1 VRPKVVTLVEQGQD
15 PTGSFETDRE
25 ELAFARV
32 RPVYVGLGLL
42 VVAYLV
48 WLTVRPATY
57 SSTLVDGWG
66 VDAFEL
72 VTAALCFV
80 SAGVR
85 RQGRTVAVLFGLA
98 ALAWTLG
105 DTALTV
111 ESLGGAT
118 PPVPSAA
125 DVFYLCFYP
134 LAYAGIAVMMRREL
148 RQVNPPSWL
157 DGAVAGLG
165 AAAVCSAFLFPSILH
180 AAGGGRAMVITDLV
194 YPAGDLVLLAMVA
207 GCAAL
212 VGGGRKRPWVL
223 LAVACA
229 VNAAGDTANLFGTT
243 VGRSVAGVTVNAIAW
258 PVALLLI
265 SVMTWQSSRAGA
277 IPGSTSRP
285 AGLLL
290 PGLATAAGLVILVV
304 DSVYSVG
311 RVATVLATAT
321 LLVAGIRL
329 ALSAR
334 ALRAITEERH
344 RQSVT
349 DELTGLGNR
358 RHLFDVLDTYFADR
372 AAGRTQGELAFIF
385 LDLDHFKE
393 INDSFGHSAGDE
405 LLRQLGPR
413 MSSSLRESDVLVRL
427 GGDEFAVVLGDSDA
441 EYAAVVADRLADSL
455 KERFALELV
464 TAQVS
469 ASMGIALA
477 PADATDSA
485 QLLRCADVAMYR
497 AKVASATYAVYDPAI
512 DDSGNLLQLADEL
525 RDAVGAGAFELHYQ
539 TQLDLSDGSVH
550 AAEALLR
557 WPHPRLG
564 RVAPLAF
571 LPLAEEVGLMPA
583 LTRWV
588 LDQALAQCARWRVD
602 GRPVIVSVNISATN
616 LLDDGF
622 FELVQNLLDDHGL
635 PGHALVLELTETCI
649 ISDYERTRA
658 VIAGLSGLGV
668 DVSIDDFGA
677 GFTSLAY
684 LGDLDVAE
692 LKLDRSFI
700 TGIRNSQRDRDLV
713 RSTISLGHALGLR
726 VVAEGIED
734 QGTLNLLRAFGCDVV
749 QGFFISRPVPACDV
763 VFDGPPTALA
773 PAPLL
778 IPDRG

>member
-1 VRPKVVTLVEQGQD
+1 VVETGQD
-15 PTGSFETDRE
+15 PAGSFETDGE

-42 VVAYLV
+42 AAAYLV
-48 WLTVRPATY
+48 WLTVRPVTY

-72 VTAALCFV
+72 TTAVLCFV
-80 SAGVR
+80 SAGIR
-85 RQGRTVAVLFGLA
+85 RQGRAVAILFGLA

-111 ESLGGAT
+111 ESLGGAM

-125 DVFYLCFYP
+125 DSFYLSFYP

-180 AAGGGRAMVITDLV
+180 AAGGGRAEVITDLV
-194 YPAGDLVLLAMVA
+194 YPAGDLVLLAMVV

-212 VGGGRKRPWVL
+212 VGGGHKRPWVL

-229 VNAAGDTANLFGTT
+229 INAAGDTANLFGNTW
-243 VGRSVAGVTVNAIAW
+243 GRSVAGVTINAVAW

-265 SVMTWQSSRAGA
+265 SLMTWQSSRAGA
-277 IPGSTSRP
+277 IPGSTARP
-285 AGLLL
+285 AGLR
-290 PGLATAAGLVILVV
+290 LV
-304 DSVYSVG
+304 
-311 RVATVLATAT
+311 
-321 LLVAGIRL
+321 
-329 ALSAR
+329 LSAR
-334 ALRAITEERH
+334 ALRSITEERH

-372 AAGRTQGELAFIF
+372 AAGRTQGDLAFIF

-427 GGDEFAVVLGDSDA
+427 GGDEFAVVLGDADA
-441 EYAAVVADRLADSL
+441 EYAAVVAGRLADSL
-455 KERFALELV
+455 RERFALEAV

-469 ASMGIALA
+469 ASMGIAMA
-477 PADATDSA
+477 PADAADSA

-525 RDAVGAGAFELHYQ
+525 RDAVGAGAFELDYQ

-564 RVAPLAF
+564 RVAPLTF
-571 LPLAEEVGLMPA
+571 LPLAEEVGLMPD

-602 GRPVIVSVNISATN
+602 GTPVIVSVNISATN

-622 FELVQNLLDDHGL
+622 FELVQHLLDDHGL

-649 ISDYERTRA
+649 ISDYERSRA

-734 QGTLNLLRAFGCDVV
+734 WGTLDLLRALGCDVA
-749 QGFFISRPVPACDV
+749 QGFVISEPVPACDV
-763 VFDGPPTALA
+763 VFDGLPAALTS
-773 PAPLL
+773 APLL
-778 IPDRG
+778 TPDRG